1 MQTGIVETFSNA
13 KGFGFIDVGP
23 GKPQLFVHY
32 SEIQM
37 DGYKKL
43 DKGDHVEFEVR
54 PGPKGK
60 PQACSVRII
69 SSVPE
74 GEV

>member
-1 MQTGIVETFSNA
+1 MQTGIVETFNSQ
-13 KGFGFIDVGP
+13 KGYGFIDVGP
-23 GKPQLFVHY
+23 GKPQIFVHF
-32 SEIQM
+32 SQVIME
-37 DGYKKL
+37 GYKKL
-43 DKGDHVEFEVR
+43 DKGDHVEFEVG